1 MRSNKSRYFSL
12 VVNEIMWAK
21 INSSSVFTSKGIR
34 LCMLSSRR
42 SISKRSMKQSTF
54 FVFLGYSTLHKGYRS
69 FDPSASRLYISGH
82 VILDEHCFQK
92 QVDFPTSPIS
102 TTVPSILPMPLILLI
117 SSSSSAPTTDSSVD
131 LSSEPSLSSAS
142 DSSAGNHTSPASAN
156 SPVDHTSYSF
166 ILTTS
171 FFLFSLFENNGNQ
184 VTLL

>member
-1 MRSNKSRYFSL
+1 MKIKSETIYD
-12 VVNEIMWAK
+12 K
-21 INSSSVFTSKGIR
+21 IKE
-34 LCMLSSRR
+34 RR
-42 SISKRSMKQSTF
+42 KKRKRKQSTF

-82 VILDEHCFQK
+82 VILEEHCFQK

-171 FFLFSLFENNGNQ
+171 FFIFSLFENNGNQ